1 MKDRPSD
8 SVIPVFKL
16 YGAGLEWPTPDLL
29 HCESIADRSRLHDW
43 EIRPHRHADLT
54 QLLYI
59 RRGWAEVELE
69 GVRTRIDEA
78 AVQVVPPLCIHGFRF
93 SERVEGYVLTLANPL
108 LAQLETALDGQG
120 AALGSAGLHRAGRDR
135 RFLNTL
141 FEAIDREYRTPAP
154 ARDLLLQ
161 SLVGVLAVWVGRQM
175 LVGQAQRPSRAQELL
190 AAFTD
195 MVEKEFGT
203 QRTVEGYA
211 AQLDITPAYLNTLAR
226 RFTGHTA
233 QGVLHQRLLLEAKR
247 QLIYTA
253 MSVSQIS
260 DGLGFSEPAYFSR
273 FFKRLTGQ
281 SPKAF
286 RASLNAIS
294 CEPPKSADSPLPL
307 HRMPGSV

>member
-1 MKDRPSD
+1 MKDHLCEPA
-8 SVIPVFKL
+8 IPVFKL
-16 YGAGLEWPTPDLL
+16 YGAGLDWPTPDLL

-54 QLLYI
+54 QLLYV
-59 RRGWAEVELE
+59 RRGWAEVEVE

-93 SERVEGYVLTLANPL
+93 SERVEGHVLTLANPL
-108 LAQLETALDGQG
+108 LTQLETALDGQE
-120 AALGSAGLHRAGRDR
+120 AALRSAGLHRAGKDKRY
-135 RFLNTL
+135 LNTL
-141 FEAIDREYRTPAP
+141 FEAIDQEYRTPAP

-190 AAFTD
+190 TAFIRQ
-195 MVEKEFGT
+195 VESDFS
-203 QRTVEGYA
+203 QQHSVETYA

-253 MSVSQIS
+253 MTASQIS

-273 FFKRLTGQ
+273 FFKRLTGL
-281 SPKAF
+281 SPRDF
-286 RASLNAIS
+286 RSG
-294 CEPPKSADSPLPL
+294 P
-307 HRMPGSV
+307 

>member
-1 MKDRPSD
+1 MKDYASNPA
-8 SVIPVFKL
+8 VPVFKL
-16 YGAGLEWPTPDLL
+16 YGAGIDWPTPDLL

-59 RRGWAEVELE
+59 RRGWAEVETE
-69 GVRTRIDEA
+69 GTRTRIDEA
-78 AVQVVPPLCIHGFRF
+78 AIQVVPPLCIHGFRF

-108 LAQLETALDGQG
+108 LAQLETALDGQQ
-120 AALGSAGLHRAGRDR
+120 AALRSAGLHRAGDDR
-135 RFLNTL
+135 RYLNTL

-175 LVGQAQRPSRAQELL
+175 LVSQAQRLSRAQELL
-190 AAFTD
+190 AAFIEL
-195 MVEKEFGT
+195 VESDFCK
-203 QRTVEGYA
+203 QCSVEEYA
-211 AQLDITPAYLNTLAR
+211 AQLNITSAYLNTLAR

-253 MSVSQIS
+253 LTISQIS

-286 RASLNAIS
+286 RLHPSGSASESQRA
-294 CEPPKSADSPLPL
+294 AW
-307 HRMPGSV
+307 HRSRLK

>member
-1 MKDRPSD
+1 MKDRSPKP
-8 SVIPVFKL
+8 VIPVFKL

-43 EIRPHRHADLT
+43 EIHPHRHADLT

-59 RRGWAEVELE
+59 RRGWAEVEME

-78 AVQVVPPLCIHGFRF
+78 AVQIVPPLCIHGFRF
-93 SERVEGYVLTLANPL
+93 SERVEGHVLTLANPL
-108 LAQLETALDGQG
+108 LAQLETALDGQQ
-120 AALGSAGLHRAGRDR
+120 AALRTAGLHWAGKDR
-135 RFLNTL
+135 RYLNTL
-141 FEAIDREYRTPAP
+141 FEAIDREYRSPAP

-190 AAFTD
+190 TAFIRQ
-195 MVEKEFGT
+195 VENDFSQ
-203 QRTVEGYA
+203 QRSVETYA
-211 AQLDITPAYLNTLAR
+211 TQLDITPAYLNTLAR

-233 QGVLHQRLLLEAKR
+233 QGVIHQRLLLEAKR

-253 MSVSQIS
+253 MTVSQIS

-273 FFKRLTGQ
+273 FFKRLMGQ
-281 SPKAF
+281 SPKEF
-286 RASLNAIS
+286 RLLLGHVS
-294 CEPPKSADSPLPL
+294 CQP
-307 HRMPGSV
+307 

>member
-1 MKDRPSD
+1 MKDQPPQSA
-8 SVIPVFKL
+8 IPVFKL

-43 EIRPHRHADLT
+43 EIHPHRHADLT

-59 RRGWAEVELE
+59 RRGWAEVEME

-93 SERVEGYVLTLANPL
+93 SERVEGHVLTLANPL
-108 LAQLETALDGQG
+108 LAQLEKSLDGQQ
-120 AALGSAGLHRAGRDR
+120 AALRSAGLHRAGADR

-161 SLVGVLAVWVGRQM
+161 SLVGVLVVWVGRQM
-175 LVGQAQRPSRAQELL
+175 LVSQAQRPSRAQELL

-195 MVEKEFGT
+195 LVEKDFAI
-203 QRTVEGYA
+203 QRSVEGYA
-211 AQLDITPAYLNTLAR
+211 AELDITPAYLNALAR

-233 QGVLHQRLLLEAKR
+233 QGVLHQRLLLEVKR

-253 MSVSQIS
+253 MTVSQIA
-260 DGLGFSEPAYFSR
+260 DGLGFSEPAYLSR

-286 RASLNAIS
+286 RASRNSAAGVPPGDPQSALL
-294 CEPPKSADSPLPL
+294 EPSRP
-307 HRMPGSV
+307 

>member
-1 MKDRPSD
+1 MKPSVPRPA
-8 SVIPVFKL
+8 IPVFKL
-16 YGAGLEWPTPDLL
+16 YGDSLDWPTPDLL

-59 RRGWAEVELE
+59 RRGWAEVEVE
-69 GVRTRIDEA
+69 GVRTRIDGA

-108 LAQLETALDGQG
+108 LAQLETALDGQQ
-120 AALGSAGLHRAGRDR
+120 AALRSAGLHRSGPDR
-135 RFLNTL
+135 RYLNTL

-161 SLVGVLAVWVGRQM
+161 SLVGVLAVWVSRQM
-175 LVGQAQRPSRAQELL
+175 LVRQEQRPSRAQALL
-190 AAFTD
+190 ATFTRL
-195 MVEKEFGT
+195 VEQDFCR
-203 QRTVEGYA
+203 QPSVEEYA
-211 AQLDITPAYLNTLAR
+211 AQLDITPVYLNTLAR

-253 MSVSQIS
+253 MTVSQIS

-273 FFKRLTGQ
+273 FFRRLTGM
-281 SPKAF
+281 SPRDF
-286 RASLNAIS
+286 RSG
-294 CEPPKSADSPLPL
+294 
-307 HRMPGSV
+307 R